1 MKRSVTRVLWP
12 VFALLLTFCLLP
24 LVLVAGEPLRRY
36 ALARRRGRLRARGHL
51 GWQVRRPTFLEFV
64 VTTAPFIALTAPA
77 RFVTDRVARPARWVR
92 QHGPWFRRRPPETGG
107 VREPRRPRPGQPGG
121 AVALAEPRTEP
132 IRSRLLGVV
141 AGRDD
146 SGRPG
151 ARWRGRP
158 AR

>member
-1 MKRSVTRVLWP
+1 MKRSATRVLWP
-12 VFALLLTFCLLP
+12 AFALLLTFCLLP
-24 LVLVAGEPLRRY
+24 LVLVAGEPLQRY
-36 ALARRRGRLRARGHL
+36 ALTRRRGRLRARGHL
-51 GWQVRRPTFLEFV
+51 GWPVRRPTFLEFV

-77 RFVTDRVARPARWVR
+77 RWVSGQLARPGHALQRR
-92 QHGPWFRRRPPETGG
+92 FRRRPPETGG

-121 AVALAEPRTEP
+121 SVALAEPRTEP

>member
-1 MKRSVTRVLWP
+1 MKRTAARILWP
-12 VFALLLTFCLLP
+12 ACALLLTFVLLP

-36 ALARRRGRLRARGHL
+36 ALARRR
-51 GWQVRRPTFLEFV
+51 RRWWVHPPTFLEFL
-64 VTTAPFIALTAPA
+64 VTTAPWIALTAPA
-77 RFVTDRVARPARWVR
+77 RFVTDRVARPARWVQR
-92 QHGPWFRRRPPETGG
+92 HSRWFRRRPPEAGG

-121 AVALAEPRTEP
+121 SVALAEPRTEP
-132 IRSRLLGVV
+132 IRSRLLGAV
-141 AGRDD
+141 AGRDN